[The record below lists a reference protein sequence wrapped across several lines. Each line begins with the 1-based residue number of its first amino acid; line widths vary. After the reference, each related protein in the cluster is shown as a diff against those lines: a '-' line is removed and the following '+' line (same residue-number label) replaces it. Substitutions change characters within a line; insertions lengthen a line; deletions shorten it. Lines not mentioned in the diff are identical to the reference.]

1 MRTTIIQLPVK
12 NAVELTAFETVMSD
26 RTLGYSLARSL
37 SYQTFRRLVLQY
49 HLTGA
54 PNGFKC
60 ILEHNHFIAMDDGIA
75 TLYRMVEEEGD
86 TRLHRDDGTDSD
98 DDDNPKE
105 RKRTKRGK
113 V

>member
-1 MRTTIIQLPVK
+1 
-12 NAVELTAFETVMSD
+12 
-26 RTLGYSLARSL
+26 
-37 SYQTFRRLVLQY
+37 
-49 HLTGA
+49 
-54 PNGFKC
+54 
-60 ILEHNHFIAMDDGIA
+60 MDDGIA

-98 DDDNPKE
+98 DDENPKD